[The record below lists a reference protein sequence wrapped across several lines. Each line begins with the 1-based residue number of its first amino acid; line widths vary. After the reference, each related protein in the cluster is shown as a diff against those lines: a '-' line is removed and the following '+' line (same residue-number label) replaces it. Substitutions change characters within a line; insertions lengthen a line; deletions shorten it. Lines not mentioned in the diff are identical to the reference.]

1 MMSGQSGSAN
11 SVILCANHRL
21 ARHLRAEHDRA
32 QAAAGKAV
40 WAPLTALTPGTW
52 LDGVI
57 AEALLAGEIPAAKA
71 PRLALSAIQ
80 ERLLWEEAVEATMS
94 DGEDALFDREG
105 LAALA
110 AEANELCEVW
120 NLKPDSQSGEE
131 TNRFLDW
138 RRHVRQKCHMHG
150 WLEPARLRAWQIRCL
165 AEGAGRLP
173 ASVAFAGFDRDTP
186 QDEELKRVLA
196 ARGVAVSELTLGREQ
211 AGKSFVV
218 GCDDRRAE
226 CRAVAAWAAERIAS
240 DSGARL
246 GIVVPELGSVREML
260 VASLD
265 DALHPEALLPANAE
279 QARRYN
285 VSLGAPL
292 ARTPVAAVA
301 LALLQVAAQS
311 TGARRGEQKAL
322 GELLRGPY
330 WSACM
335 SEADARARLDAAM
348 RRHLPPRIGLP
359 RLLKLARRM
368 EKRGLKLPKTLAH
381 LEALPKAAEEQAG
394 RRFPSAWAGVFAE
407 LLAQAGWPG
416 ERALSSREW
425 QAREAF
431 RETLEGLASLDVVL
445 GKTSFAEAMRQLSRA
460 ARERVF
466 QPETVGTA
474 HVDVMGPLEAAG
486 LEFDALW
493 VLGMNDGAWPPPPR
507 PNPLLPAALQRRA
520 KSANASAEVQFEFA
534 RRVRH
539 RLLHAAP
546 EVTFSWARA
555 EGDRQL
561 RPSPLIAGMEE
572 GKIEKIEK
580 IGDRPRFLDSKN
592 RGLSPIFFMSPIFFI
607 GRGRV
612 EMIDDHVAPPVESAE
627 RVEGG
632 TALLRAQ
639 ALCPAWAFYRYRL
652 GARPLDEAVEGLDAM
667 DRGTLLHRVMEA
679 FWKGRGQAPLLAMG
693 EVERGEAVR
702 AAVASAFAGFDAERE
717 EPLPARFAA
726 LERRRL
732 EALLGQ
738 WLRLELARPMPFSVL
753 ACEQKAEVEIEGIV
767 LGLKVDRIDEL
778 DDGRRL
784 ILDYKT
790 GEPKVKDWEGERLA
804 EPQLP
809 VYATYGGDA
818 PAGVAFAKARSDDC
832 AFVGL
837 GEEAGMVQ
845 GVKGAEDWAATLA
858 QWRAALAAVAR
869 EIRDGHAAVSF
880 AREDDLKY
888 CEVLPLLRLP
898 EAKAQRE
905 SA

>member
-1 MMSGQSGSAN
+1 MSPPTPMPDDPSA

-32 QAAAGKAV
+32 QAASGKSV
-40 WAPLTALTPGTW
+40 WAPLVALTPGAW

-57 AEALLAGEIPAAKA
+57 AEALLAGEIPPAKA
-71 PRLALSAIQ
+71 PRLALSAMQ
-80 ERLLWEEAVEATMS
+80 ERLLWEEAIEATVVTAA

-110 AEANELCEVW
+110 AEANDLCEVW
-120 NLKPDSQSGEE
+120 NLKPDSQTGEE
-131 TNRFLDW
+131 TKRFLDW
-138 RRHVRQKCHMHG
+138 RRHVRQRCQMHG
-150 WLEPARLRAWQIRCL
+150 WLEPARLRAWQVRCL

-196 ARGVAVSELTLGREQ
+196 ARGVAVSEFVLGGAQPGQ
-211 AGKSFVV
+211 ATVV
-218 GCDDRRAE
+218 ACDDRRAE
-226 CRAVAAWAAERIAS
+226 CRAVAAWAAARIEQ
-240 DSGARL
+240 DSKARL
-246 GIVVPELGSVREML
+246 GIVVPDLGSVREML

-292 ARTPVAAVA
+292 ARTPIAAVA

-311 TGARRGEQKAL
+311 TGARRCEQAAL

-330 WSACM
+330 WSACV

-348 RRHLPPRIGLP
+348 RRHLPPRIGLA
-359 RLLKLARRM
+359 RLLNLARRM

-381 LEALPKAAEEQAG
+381 LEALLKTADEQAG
-394 RRFPSAWAGVFAE
+394 RCFPSAWAGVFAE
-407 LLAQAGWPG
+407 LLCDAGWPG

-431 RETLEGLASLDVVL
+431 RETLEGLASLDAVL
-445 GKTSFAEAMRQLSRA
+445 GKTSLAEAVRQLMRA

-466 QPETVGTA
+466 QPETVGRA
-474 HVDVMGPLEAAG
+474 NVEVMGPLEAAG

-507 PNPLLPAALQRRA
+507 PNPLLPAVLQRRA
-520 KSANASAEVQFEFA
+520 KSSNASAEVQLEFA
-534 RRVRH
+534 RRVQH

-561 RPSPLIAGMEE
+561 RPSPLLAGMEE
-572 GKIEKIEK
+572 GRALQPVVSIIAARV
-580 IGDRPRFLDSKN
+580 GH
-592 RGLSPIFFMSPIFFI
+592 
-607 GRGRV
+607 GRL
-612 EMIDDHVAPPVESAE
+612 ESLDDHRAPPVESGQKI
-627 RVEGG
+627 EGG

-652 GARPLDEAVEGLDAM
+652 GAKPLDEAIEGLDAM

-679 FWKGRGQAPLLAMG
+679 FWKGRGQAQLLAMS
-693 EVERGEAVR
+693 EAQRGEAVR
-702 AAVASAFAGFDAERE
+702 AAVASAFAGFDAERAE
-717 EPLPARFAA
+717 RAEPLPARFAA
-726 LERRRL
+726 LEQARL
-732 EALLGQ
+732 ETLLAA

-753 ACEQKAEVEIEGIV
+753 ACEQKAEVEIEGIA
-767 LGLKVDRIDEL
+767 LALKVDRIDEL

-790 GEPKVKDWEGERLA
+790 GEPKVKDWEGERIA

-809 VYATYGGDA
+809 VYATYGGDE
-818 PAGVAFAKARSDDC
+818 PAGVMFAKARADDC

-837 GEEAGMVQ
+837 GEEAGMVDGLK
-845 GVKGAEDWAATLA
+845 GVEDWNATLA
-858 QWRAALAAVAR
+858 QWRAAIAAVAR
-869 EIRDGHAAVSF
+869 EIREGHAAVSF

-898 EAKAQRE
+898 EAKMQRE

>member
-1 MMSGQSGSAN
+1 MSEAGESI
-11 SVILCANHRL
+11 ILCANHRL

-32 QAAAGKAV
+32 QAASGKSV
-40 WAPLTALTPGTW
+40 WAPLTALTPGAW

-57 AEALLAGEIPAAKA
+57 AEALLAGEIPAARA
-71 PRLALSAIQ
+71 PRLALSTMQ
-80 ERLLWEEAVEATMS
+80 ERLLWEEAIAATVS
-94 DGEDALFDREG
+94 EGENDGTDALFDREG

-110 AEANELCEVW
+110 AEANDLCEVW
-120 NLKPDSQSGEE
+120 NLKPDSQAGEE
-131 TNRFLDW
+131 TKRFLEW
-138 RRHVRQKCHMHG
+138 RRHVRQQCQMHG
-150 WLEPARLRAWQIRCL
+150 WLEPARLRAWQILCL

-173 ASVAFAGFDRDTP
+173 TSVAFAGFDRDTP

-196 ARGVAVSELTLGREQ
+196 ARGVAVSEFVLGGAQ
-211 AGKSFVV
+211 PGQTTVV
-218 GCDDRRAE
+218 ACDDRRAE
-226 CRAVAAWAAERIAS
+226 CRAVAAWAAARIAR

-279 QARRYN
+279 QARCYN

-301 LALLQVAAQS
+301 LSLLQVAANL
-311 TGARRGEQKAL
+311 RRCEQTAL

-330 WSACM
+330 WSACV

-348 RRHLPPRIGLP
+348 RRHLPPRVGLS
-359 RLLKLARRM
+359 RLLNLARRM
-368 EKRGLKLPKTLAH
+368 EKRGPKLPKTLAH
-381 LEALPKAAEEQAG
+381 LEALLRAADEQAG

-407 LLAQAGWPG
+407 LLSNAGWPG

-425 QAREAF
+425 QAREAL
-431 RETLEGLASLDVVL
+431 RETLEGLASLDAVL
-445 GKTSFAEAMRQLSRA
+445 GKTSFAEAVRQLARA

-466 QPETVGTA
+466 QPETVGRA
-474 HVDVMGPLEAAG
+474 NVEVMGPLEAAG

-507 PNPLLPAALQRRA
+507 PNPLLPAVLQRRA
-520 KSANASAEVQFEFA
+520 KSSNASAEVQLEFA
-534 RRVRH
+534 RRVQH

-561 RPSPLIAGMEE
+561 RPSPLLVGMEE
-572 GKIEKIEK
+572 G
-580 IGDRPRFLDSKN
+580 RALQPVVSVVAARV
-592 RGLSPIFFMSPIFFI
+592 
-607 GRGRV
+607 GRGRM
-612 EMIDDHVAPPVESAE
+612 ESLDDHRAPPVAAGEKL
-627 RVEGG
+627 EGG

-652 GARPLDEAVEGLDAM
+652 GAKLLDEAIEGLDAM

-679 FWKGRGQAPLLAMG
+679 FWKGRGQAQLLAMS
-693 EVERGEAVR
+693 EAERGEAVR
-702 AAVASAFAGFDAERE
+702 AAVTSAFAGFDAERAE
-717 EPLPARFAA
+717 RAEPLPARFAA
-726 LERRRL
+726 LERQRL
-732 EALLGQ
+732 ETLLMA

-753 ACEQKAEVEIEGIV
+753 ACEQKAEVEIEGIA
-767 LGLKVDRIDEL
+767 LALKVDRIDEL
-778 DDGRRL
+778 EDGRRL

-790 GEPKVKDWEGERLA
+790 GDPKVKDWEGERIA

-809 VYATYGGDA
+809 VYATYGGDE
-818 PAGVAFAKARSDDC
+818 PAGVTFAKVRADDC

-837 GEEAGMVQ
+837 GEEGGMIQ
-845 GVKGAEDWAATLA
+845 GVKGVEDWAATLDA
-858 QWRAALAAVAR
+858 WRAAIATVAR
-869 EIRDGHAAVSF
+869 EIREGHAAVSF
-880 AREDDLKY
+880 AREEDLKY

-898 EAKAQRE
+898 EAKSQRE